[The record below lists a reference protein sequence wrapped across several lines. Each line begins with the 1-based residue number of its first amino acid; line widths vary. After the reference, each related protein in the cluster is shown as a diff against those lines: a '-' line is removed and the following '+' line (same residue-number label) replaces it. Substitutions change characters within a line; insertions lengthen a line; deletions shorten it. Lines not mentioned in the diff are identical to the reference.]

1 MTQLKGLVEFY
12 RMGEAGE
19 VALQEYFSR
28 PVDLVSDRD
37 VSFDYGGR
45 KIELRAGKPYRTTL
59 GMAYSLLGDPFA
71 RGEFRQHIYN
81 VCRYRFGVHDVP
93 IDLRD
98 VERYEK
104 LAAYRGIPVSPPRK
118 EELPYIEVYDGETG
132 DPIVAAWPLY
142 HPEDPELP
150 EPQTVEERLA
160 SLEAQL
166 AEGAQAKRKRRETAE
181 E

>member
-1 MTQLKGLVEFY
+1 
-12 RMGEAGE
+12 
-19 VALQEYFSR
+19 
-28 PVDLVSDRD
+28 
-37 VSFDYGGR
+37 
-45 KIELRAGKPYRTTL
+45 
-59 GMAYSLLGDPFA
+59 
-71 RGEFRQHIYN
+71 
-81 VCRYRFGVHDVP
+81 VP